1 MRHYQY
7 MEEIS
12 IGIDIN
18 LIFSWIISVGN
29 LKIII
34 SLYYVAGNI
43 ASLKTA
49 SLYYKQPIK

>member
-1 MRHYQY
+1 

-34 SLYYVAGNI
+34 SMYYVAGNI
-43 ASLKTA
+43 TSLKTA